1 MPKAKAHRKTWT
13 EKDIQDA
20 ISDLHAGR
28 SSNVSSAAQKF
39 RVPHGTLRN
48 RWLGLHE
55 SARKAHEQRQ
65 HLSAEEERILCEWVE
80 HRSDIARPL
89 NKRTLL
95 RKVERIIGVR
105 PSKHWYKKFL
115 KRHPDTLQLGKPSGL
130 DPKRAQCF
138 NRTAISEHFVQ
149 LQMVLDTKGIP
160 WQNVYNMDEKGC
172 QRGGGRRIQAIKFFI
187 PRDRRPQYKLCS
199 ANLELITIIECV
211 CADGSADVKP
221 GFIFPGKEF
230 HPEWFDVDDDIR

>member
-1 MPKAKAHRKTWT
+1 MPKAKVQRRTWT
-13 EKDIQDA
+13 EKSIQDA
-20 ISDLHAGR
+20 LSDLRAGH

-39 RVPHGTLRN
+39 QVPRCTLRN

-55 SARKAHEQRQ
+55 SAQKAHEQSQ
-65 HLSAEEERILCEWVE
+65 HLSAEEERALCDWVQ

-95 RKVERIIGVR
+95 RKVERIIGIR
-105 PSKHWYKKFL
+105 PSKQWYKKFL
-115 KRHPDTLQLGKPSGL
+115 KRHPDILRLGKPSGL

-138 NRTAISEHFVQ
+138 NRAAISEHFVQ
-149 LQMVLDTKGIP
+149 LQTVLDTKRIP

-172 QRGGGRRIQAIKFFI
+172 QRGGGRRMQAIKYFV
-187 PRDRRPQYKLCS
+187 PRDRRPQYKLRS

-211 CADGSADVKP
+211 CADGSDVKP

-230 HPEWFDVDDDIR
+230 HPEWFEVDDDIR